1 MVNQIVREMWMTSAS
16 YSKKSGDGRA
26 SCVMCGI
33 GVERV
38 YVYSGRGLRLIP
50 DAMNCIATA
59 SEPHIAA

>member
-1 MVNQIVREMWMTSAS
+1 MLHTA
-16 YSKKSGDGRA
+16 KRA
-26 SCVMCGI
+26 GTAERLVMCGI